1 MRSRT
6 APTVAPRRA
15 AGPIDWSRSRH
26 EMATN
31 NSGQIG
37 WRTRREHHSL
47 ILTANNHGFCRVRG
61 EASRSSL
68 ETVERLFSGRQ
79 HPCSQQL
86 ETRSSV
92 TLSLQQFELV
102 HEALHA
108 AVRPTHK
115 IVDLP
120 NSR

>member
-47 ILTANNHGFCRVRG
+47 ILTANNPAPYR
-61 EASRSSL
+61 RS
-68 ETVERLFSGRQ
+68 ETWQNAF
-79 HPCSQQL
+79 
-86 ETRSSV
+86 
-92 TLSLQQFELV
+92 
-102 HEALHA
+102 AY
-108 AVRPTHK
+108 
-115 IVDLP
+115 
-120 NSR
+120 